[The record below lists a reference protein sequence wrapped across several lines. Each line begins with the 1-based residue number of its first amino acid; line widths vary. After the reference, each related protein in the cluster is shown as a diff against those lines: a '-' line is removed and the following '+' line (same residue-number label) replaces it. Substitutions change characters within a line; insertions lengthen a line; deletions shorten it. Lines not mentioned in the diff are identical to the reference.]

1 MCNING
7 YSRKRIGYK
16 VLAVKDGKFYSTFT
30 GQEIKVGAV
39 PLPPEYCKSLSY
51 YWNRYLGD
59 DPLTDKPFYNPEF
72 VGYTSAF
79 TNKDNANKLF
89 SNFKAYSSLC
99 KPVVVKIEFKD
110 LTAAGTYD
118 FNDNDVNIIAG
129 KYIKSITIINP
140 KSI

>member
-39 PLPPEYCKSLSY
+39 PLPPEYCKRLSD
-51 YWNRYLGD
+51 YWNIYLND
-59 DPLTDKPFYNPEF
+59 DPLRAKSFYNPEF
-72 VGYTSAF
+72 VGYTSVF
-79 TNKDNANKLF
+79 TDKDNANKLF
-89 SNFKAYSSLC
+89 SKFKRFTSSF
-99 KPVVVKIEFKD
+99 KPVVVKIEFKG

-118 FNDNDVNIIAG
+118 FNDDDVNIIAG
-129 KYIKSITIINP
+129 KYIKSITVINP